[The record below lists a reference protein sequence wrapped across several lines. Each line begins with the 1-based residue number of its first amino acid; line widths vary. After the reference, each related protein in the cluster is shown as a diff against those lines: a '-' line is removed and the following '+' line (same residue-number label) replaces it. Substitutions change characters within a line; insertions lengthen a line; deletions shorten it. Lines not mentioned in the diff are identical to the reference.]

1 MLRGCIFDLDGTLL
15 DTLPT
20 VHHYCCRTLAHFG
33 LGAVTLEQCRSL
45 CRLSIAE
52 FYPGLLR
59 FGGCPEERIEA
70 LREPVRQY
78 DLDSYL
84 QDIHYLTKPF
94 PGIPELLAG
103 LHGGG
108 VVTAALTNK
117 PAPLAQALL
126 ESTFPGLLDA
136 VAGQTPDSISKP
148 DPRSLTNL
156 LDQLGLARDEV
167 IYVGDTDVDMIT
179 ARNAEVAACAV
190 TWGYQTAAELSAFHP
205 AYTVDSPAEIGAFFQ
220 GTFSN

>member
-1 MLRGCIFDLDGTLL
+1 MFRGCIFDLDGTLL

-20 VHHYCCRTLAHFG
+20 VHYYCCRTLAHFG
-33 LGAVTLEQCRSL
+33 LAPVTLEQCRGL

-59 FGGCPEERIEA
+59 FAGCPEDRIEA

-78 DLDSYL
+78 DLEGYL
-84 QDIHYLTKPF
+84 QDIHYLTEPF
-94 PGIPELLAG
+94 PGIPELLAD
-103 LHGGG
+103 LHSRG

-156 LDQLGLARDEV
+156 LDQLGLARDE
-167 IYVGDTDVDMIT
+167 GW
-179 ARNAEVAACAV
+179 A
-190 TWGYQTAAELSAFHP
+190 WP
-205 AYTVDSPAEIGAFFQ
+205 
-220 GTFSN
+220 GTR